1 MSNNPSR
8 LSAARLIMSTRVLQ
22 HMAARPLASAALF
35 LITGVVLTG
44 ILTWQVLDNLRT
56 RTAVETARSYA
67 ASLGIVR
74 DYYTKEVVPKA
85 REAGATVSHDYRNV
99 PGAIPMPATL
109 SIELG
114 QLIDR
119 AGSPA
124 RMHFYSAWP
133 YPYRENG
140 GARDAFE
147 QRAIDTFKT
156 SDSAPIVQVNGSLTG
171 GALRYAEPV
180 VMRAGCASCHNE
192 DPLSP
197 KRDWKDGDVGG
208 VQAVTVALPSLL
220 PGFGSGAIRPD
231 MVTSVTMGGLITGL
245 IGVTFL
251 LFVLL
256 RRLNRSLQLAASRNV
271 KLTVAREAAEQANAG
286 KNRIMS
292 NISHELR
299 TPLNAI
305 IGFSEMISQEA
316 LGSVG
321 NPRYRD
327 YATDIRDSGERL
339 LSIIENMVSF
349 AEIDSGQ
356 VSLTDVEIDLAREL
370 ERVRSMMA
378 PLSSEHPH
386 PISIVIPPVFPT
398 LRMDRRALRS
408 ILANLLAN
416 AVQYSGEGAEIWVIA
431 SHHADGVTVEVRDN
445 GVGIAPGDLKRIMQ
459 PFERAGD
466 PSFANVEGIGLG
478 LSIAQEMAALHGAG
492 ITLDSTPLKGTVA
505 SLNVPLARVV
515 AISSDDAPGLARAS
529 TLA

>member
-1 MSNNPSR
+1 
-8 LSAARLIMSTRVLQ
+8 
-22 HMAARPLASAALF
+22 MAAHPLASAALF
-35 LITGVVLTG
+35 LVTGVILTG

-74 DYYTKEVVPKA
+74 EYYTNEVVPKA
-85 REAGATVSHDYRNV
+85 REAGATVRHDYRDV
-99 PGAIPMPATL
+99 PGAIPMPATV

-124 RMHFYSAWP
+124 RMRFYSAWP
-133 YPYRENG
+133 YPYREDG
-140 GARDAFE
+140 GPRDTFE
-147 QRAIDTFKT
+147 QQAVDTFQT
-156 SDSAPIVQVNGSLTG
+156 SESQPIIEVNGTLTG

-180 VMRAGCASCHNE
+180 VMRAGCASCHND

-197 KRDWKDGDVGG
+197 KRDWVAGDVGG

-231 MVTSVTMGGLITGL
+231 LATSLTVAGLIGGL
-245 IGVTFL
+245 IGVTVL

-256 RRLNRSLQLAASRNV
+256 RRLNRSLQLAASRNA

-305 IGFSEMISQEA
+305 IGFSEMISREA

-356 VSLTDVEIDLAREL
+356 VSLTDAEIELSAEL

-378 PLSSEHPH
+378 PLSTEHPH
-386 PISIVIPPVFPT
+386 PISIMIPPAFPA
-398 LRMDRRALRS
+398 LRMDRRALRN

-416 AVQYSGEGAEIWVIA
+416 AVQYSGKGAEIWLIA
-431 SHHADGVTVEVRDN
+431 SHHADGVTIEVRDN
-445 GVGIAPGDLKRIMQ
+445 GVGIPPGDLKRIMQ

-492 ITLDSTPLKGTVA
+492 ITLESTPQKGTVA
-505 SLNVPLARVV
+505 SLNVPRTRVV
-515 AISSDDAPGLARAS
+515 TDRTADRSDNGETRLARAS
-529 TLA
+529 TRA

>member
-1 MSNNPSR
+1 MSNRP
-8 LSAARLIMSTRVLQ
+8 LWLQVARDTVDRHVLQ
-22 HMAARPLASAALF
+22 RLARRPLASASMF
-35 LITGVVLTG
+35 LVTGVVLTG
-44 ILTWQVLDNLRT
+44 MLSWQVLDNLRT
-56 RTAVETARSYA
+56 RTATETARTYA
-67 ASLGIVR
+67 ASLEMVR
-74 DYYTKEVVPKA
+74 DYYTQEIVPRAK
-85 REAGATVSHDYRNV
+85 EAGAEVRHDYRNV
-99 PGAIPMPATL
+99 PGAIPMPATV

-114 QLIDR
+114 QWID
-119 AGSPA
+119 P
-124 RMHFYSAWP
+124 RMHFYSPWP
-133 YPYRENG
+133 YPYREDG
-140 GARDAFE
+140 GPRDDFE
-147 QRAIDTFKT
+147 RRAIAALQDF
-156 SDSAPIVQVNGSLTG
+156 DSKPIVQVNAGLTG
-171 GALRYAEPV
+171 GVLRYAEPV
-180 VMRAGCASCHNE
+180 VMRAGCVGCHNN

-197 KRDWKDGDVGG
+197 RQDWVTGEVGG
-208 VQAVTVALPSLL
+208 VQAVSVTLPALL
-220 PGFGSGAIRPD
+220 PGFGTGVVKPD
-231 MVTSVTMGGLITGL
+231 MATTLTMIGLLVGLLGVTGL
-245 IGVTFL
+245 LFL
-251 LFVLL
+251 LL
-256 RRLNRSLQLAASRNV
+256 RRLNRSLRAAARRNQS
-271 KLTVAREAAEQANAG
+271 LSVAREAAENANAS
-286 KNRIMS
+286 KTRIMS

-356 VSLTDVEIDLAREL
+356 VTLTDTEIDLALEL

-386 PISIVIPPVFPT
+386 PISIVIPPVFPQ

-416 AVQYSGEGAEIWVIA
+416 AVQYSGKDAEIWVIA
-431 SHHADGVTVEVRDN
+431 SHHADGVTIEVRDN

-492 ITLDSTPLKGTVA
+492 ITLESTPLKGTVA
-505 SLNVPLARVV
+505 SLNVPKARVI
-515 AISSDDAPGLARAS
+515 AARQGDAPDLARAS
-529 TLA
+529 ARA